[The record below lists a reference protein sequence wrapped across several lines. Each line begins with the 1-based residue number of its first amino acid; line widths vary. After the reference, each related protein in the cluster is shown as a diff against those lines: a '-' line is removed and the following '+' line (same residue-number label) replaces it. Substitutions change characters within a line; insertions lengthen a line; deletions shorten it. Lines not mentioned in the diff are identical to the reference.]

1 VAGCCNGA
9 GAAPFSALRDDLP
22 SAAVDQIVNSLRA
35 AVSGSNCVMRPLDHA
50 RMAAILAASLAI
62 VLSGSEPSAGQERI
76 MFRAGISD
84 PVNTVLAWYVARDA
98 GFYAAQGL
106 EVEIVNMNGGSRG
119 AAELQAGRL
128 DAMHVG
134 LSSVVKVNQAGGDI
148 RTIGSL
154 SNVIRFTFFS
164 APAVRTAADLKG
176 GVIGVSTFGSESD
189 STVTLALAWLGL
201 SRDDVT
207 LKEYGG
213 GMRRLAAVQ
222 SGEIAATPINEPIAS
237 LARGQGVNV
246 LVDLVPAQIPWVFS
260 SIVVRRSDMAQR
272 RDVLMRFL
280 KATIE
285 GNYLALTDAARARE
299 VLAKE
304 LKIVDTGIVDIAY
317 EDFKAQSP
325 PNIEISLPGVENIL
339 SQFPGVSRKIT
350 DYVDT
355 SLLDGLRSDGFFA
368 AMERKHRH

>member
-1 VAGCCNGA
+1 V
-9 GAAPFSALRDDLP
+9 
-22 SAAVDQIVNSLRA
+22 
-35 AVSGSNCVMRPLDHA
+35 
-50 RMAAILAASLAI
+50 
-62 VLSGSEPSAGQERI
+62 
-76 MFRAGISD
+76 FRAGISD

-98 GFYAAQGL
+98 GFYLAQGL

-134 LSSVVKVNQAGGDI
+134 LSSVIRVNRSGGDI

-164 APAVRTAADLKG
+164 APGVRTAADLKG

-189 STVTLALAWLGL
+189 STVTLALARLGL
-201 SRDDVT
+201 ARADVT

-213 GMRRLAAVQ
+213 GMRRLDAVK
-222 SGEIAATPINEPIAS
+222 SGEIKATPINEPIAS

-246 LVDLVPAQIPWVFS
+246 LIDLVPEQIPWVFS
-260 SIVVRRSDMAQR
+260 SIVVRRSDIAQR
-272 RDVLMRFL
+272 QDVLMRFL

-285 GNYLALTDAARARE
+285 GNYLALTDAARAKE

-304 LKIVDTGIVDIAY
+304 LKIVDDKVLDVTY

-325 PNIEISLPGVENIL
+325 ANVEISLAGAGNIL
-339 SQFPGVSRKIT
+339 AQFPGGSREPTNYI
-350 DYVDT
+350 DT
-355 SLLDGLRSDGFFA
+355 SLLDALRSEGFFA
-368 AMERKHRH
+368 VMERKYRH